1 MRATKAVFTVKVA
14 FKLLASSTIAGMF
27 NARESQK
34 IANLFSND
42 ILTTA
47 LRIVNSKGGI
57 WLKNRRSHGFDGE
70 YFKQLDQFYDD
81 PKYQNYCVKH
91 PMDYIEHSSKHTFS
105 IPLHLPNTW
114 WARGITQVAGIIF
127 AFYSVRIND
136 TAPVH
141 AALSGH
147 TL

>member
-1 MRATKAVFTVKVA
+1 M
-14 FKLLASSTIAGMF
+14 
-27 NARESQK
+27 
-34 IANLFSND
+34 
-42 ILTTA
+42 
-47 LRIVNSKGGI
+47 NSKGGI
-57 WLKNRRSHGFDGE
+57 WLESGRNHVCDRK
-70 YFKQLDQFYDD
+70 YVKQLDQFYDD
-81 PKYQNYCVKH
+81 PQYQNYCVKH